1 MLTWVNTPHMTGQM
15 SLFSLEWKWLT
26 YKSPKEMEILSFI
39 VTVIMGENYH
49 TKKIVIIENSK
60 RKIKLVHVNK

>member
-26 YKSPKEMEILSFI
+26 YKSPKEMEMLSFI
-39 VTVIMGENYH
+39 ITVIMSENYH
-49 TKKIVIIENSK
+49 TKK
-60 RKIKLVHVNK
+60 